1 MNVSYFIAKRLAT
14 SKKYKNSVSAPII
27 KIAIVAVVLSVV
39 MILISVATGTGLQLK
54 IRDKITSFTGHITLT
69 NFDNNRSEVT
79 LTPIELQQ
87 TFYPDF
93 SEVPEV
99 QSIHP
104 VATKAGVIRTNETFE
119 GILFKGVNADY
130 HWDFLKEYLVEGNL
144 PVYTSDGM
152 TNEVILSEYL
162 ANRLQLKVGDKIQ
175 TYFMKA
181 DESEMP
187 FVRGFELVGIYNS
200 GMEQFD
206 HNLMIGDL
214 KHIQRMNRWKDNK
227 IGAFEIIVTDFDR
240 IAQISDEVYAHVP
253 SEINAV
259 PITDKFY
266 NIFDWLKLF
275 DTNIYIILILMIIVA
290 TINMIVAL
298 LVLIL
303 ERTQMIGIL
312 KSYGV
317 NNWTIRK
324 IFLYQATYI
333 LINGL
338 FWGNLIGIG
347 LLYIQ
352 DYFGL
357 ITLDPSQY
365 YVKEA
370 PVNINWLY
378 ILIINIVFV
387 LICYVI
393 MIIPSKIITSINPVK
408 SMKRQ

>member
-152 TNEVILSEYL
+152 TNEVIISEYL